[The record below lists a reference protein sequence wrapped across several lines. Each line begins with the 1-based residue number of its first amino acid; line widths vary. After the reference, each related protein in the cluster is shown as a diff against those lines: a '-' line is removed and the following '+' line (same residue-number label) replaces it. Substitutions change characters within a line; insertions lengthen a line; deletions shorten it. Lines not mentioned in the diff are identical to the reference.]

1 MVEQKVANSIK
12 TAASELKVQGQA
24 ASVIKPSA

>member
-12 TAASELKVQGQA
+12 TAASDLKVQGQA
-24 ASVIKPSA
+24 AFVKPS